1 MKKSSG
7 NKEGIPRGYPYIV
20 WKTRKCPHCEVE
32 LRLWFPSRGNG
43 VKVFCCRY
51 CRRLFHMD
59 KFGVVQGDLY
69 EVVDSNYGSVKV
81 GREIEEVVT
90 TE

>member
-1 MKKSSG
+1 
-7 NKEGIPRGYPYIV
+7 
-20 WKTRKCPHCEVE
+20 
-32 LRLWFPSRGNG
+32 
-43 VKVFCCRY
+43 
-51 CRRLFHMD
+51 MD